1 MTATR
6 NTSSIEKPP
15 LLSVTVLNYNYA
27 HFLPNCL
34 DSILSQSFTD
44 FELILINDTSTDN
57 SLDVIKPYLADQRV
71 RLIDH
76 QKNKGFVASLIE
88 GAEQSRGTYIS
99 VISADDWV
107 VDSTA
112 FAQQIAVLEHD
123 PEIVFAFGNYGFYA
137 DEQRCTSI
145 RNPAPESYIRPGR
158 EVFQQMVIDRAP
170 QHSGTMI
177 RRTAY
182 DKIGGYDR
190 NMRYAVDGQMWL
202 GLCHIGKVAYIHNVL
217 YAYRMHQTNMTK
229 NSQAIERSTREVLQI
244 LDWSFG
250 MLPPA
255 DRRSLNWLYKKAVR
269 WTLVEY
275 TTKATFEENNLS
287 LGWSYFWM
295 ALRIRPWSALSQN
308 MPITLLLCTLLGI
321 RGYKSLEHLKAQVSQ
336 RTRARLRNEAP
347 HSPVGTR

>member
-1 MTATR
+1 MAVST
-6 NTSSIEKPP
+6 P

-27 HFLPNCL
+27 HFLPTCL
-34 DSILSQSFTD
+34 DSILGQSFRD
-44 FELILINDTSTDN
+44 FELILINDKSTDN
-57 SLDVIKPYLADQRV
+57 SLAVIQPYLADPRV

-76 QKNKGFVASLIE
+76 QKNKGFVGSLLE
-88 GAEQSRGTYIS
+88 GVDLSRGTYIS

-107 VDSTA
+107 VDPSA
-112 FAQQIAVLEHD
+112 FAKQIAALEENPD
-123 PEIVFAFGNYGFYA
+123 VVFAFGNYGFYA
-137 DEQRCTSI
+137 DEKRCTSV
-145 RNPAPESYIRPGR
+145 RNPSAESYIRSGR

-182 DKIGGYDR
+182 DKLGGYDR

-202 GLCHIGKVAYIHNVL
+202 GLCHLGKVAYIHDVL
-217 YAYRMHQTNMTK
+217 YAYRMHTTNMTK
-229 NSQAIERSTREVLQI
+229 NSQAIERSIREVLQI

-255 DRRSLNWLYKKAVR
+255 DRRSLNWLYNKAVR

-275 TTKATFEENNLS
+275 ATKATFEENNLQ

-295 ALRIRPWSALSQN
+295 AFRIRPWPTLAQN
-308 MPITLLLCTLLGI
+308 MLITLLLCTLLGV
-321 RGYKSLEHLKAQVSQ
+321 RGYKSLEQLKARVNPQ
-336 RTRARLRNEAP
+336 TRSRLRNET
-347 HSPVGTR
+347 HHLPVETR